1 MIFTQ
6 PKTPLLLLSSLLVLQ
21 ACGGDNDLDNFIDI
35 PEPIT
40 IADTITITETGL
52 YPEGIDYNAITDE
65 FLVGS
70 ITRSEVGI
78 IDPETGAYTP
88 FINDPGLASVTGV
101 NVDEERNRL
110 LAVSGNLGFS
120 TNSATNP
127 ASLAYL
133 GIYDL
138 DSGEIISGLSLH
150 ELLDEGS
157 ASFANDIATDTE
169 GNIYVTDSF
178 SPVVYK
184 VDGESLEASIFINGG
199 DDFSAGEGQFGLN
212 GIVFI
217 DDYLIVGKLDDGAL
231 FRIPVDAP
239 ESYIRIDAP
248 TFIGSDGLE
257 VDQNGDIVVVENG
270 FGVNTGTSVLTS
282 DDNWASANISSFF
295 PIDAA
300 QFPTT
305 AALANDGNVYVINA
319 YLTLAL
325 AGDLTQETF
334 TILRTQ

>member
-1 MIFTQ
+1 MIFKQ
-6 PKTPLLLLSSLLVLQ
+6 KKTTLFLLSSLLILQ
-21 ACGGDNDLDNFIDI
+21 ACDGDDDNSGNDINI
-35 PEPIT
+35 PE
-40 IADTITITETGL
+40 TITISETGL
-52 YPEGIDYNAITDE
+52 YPEGIDYNTITNE
-65 FLVGS
+65 FLVS
-70 ITRSEVGI
+70 STLRSEVGI
-78 IDPETGAYTP
+78 VDPETGIYIP
-88 FINDPGLASVTGV
+88 FVSDPGLASVTGV
-101 NVDEERNRL
+101 NADEERNRL

-120 TNSATNP
+120 ANSDTNP

-157 ASFANDIATDTE
+157 ASFANDVATDTE

-184 VDGESLEASIFINGG
+184 VDSETLEASIFINGG
-199 DDFSAGEGQFGLN
+199 DDFSADEGQFGLN

-217 DDYLIVGKLDDGAL
+217 DNSLVVGKLDDGAL
-231 FRIPVDAP
+231 FKIPLDDP
-239 ESYIRIDAP
+239 ESYTRIDAP
-248 TFIGSDGLE
+248 IFIGVDGLE

-270 FGVNTGTSVLTS
+270 FGENTGTYVLTS
-282 DDNWASANISSFF
+282 DDNWVSANISSFF
-295 PIDAA
+295 PIDAE

-305 AALANDGNVYVINA
+305 ATLANDGNIYVINT
-319 YLTLAL
+319 YLTMAL
-325 AGDLTQETF
+325 DGDLTQETF